1 MIIQTELLNRCYV
14 ERVMSNNAQY
24 SKYANSW
31 NKVFVLFRSGSGMR
45 SSCVGYSISCV
56 SSSGLMYRHS
66 LYGYT
71 ETQQSER
78 YSLVVY

>member
-24 SKYANSW
+24 SKYDSW
-31 NKVFVLFRSGSGMR
+31 NAVFVLVRSGSGMR

-56 SSSGLMYRHS
+56 NSSGLMYRYS